1 MLTSSHKPIIIKS
14 SYCYID
20 ARLVYFIK
28 IIFNKNIQT
37 YLELL
42 LKGMNL
48 MRKLT
53 TYEILREELTRG
65 IITKYSVTQFCKAT
79 GMSRGVFYNTYT
91 GLTDLFCKSIQAEI
105 KTHFRE
111 YGVCQSNKL
120 IFAFLRQ
127 IGNDRLFY
135 TNIYHLTRKKH
146 TTHIC
151 DQINRTLFTEMQ
163 KHLFNSDYSNKHI
176 KSMTNILLAHIT
188 NWIDHGCDAHVLDV
202 YTDVAI
208 ILPKPKD
215 C

>member
-1 MLTSSHKPIIIKS
+1 MLTSSHKPIIIKN

-65 IITKYSVTQFCKAT
+65 
-79 GMSRGVFYNTYT
+79 MSRGVFYNTYT

-111 YGVCQSNKL
+111 YGDCQSNKL

-135 TNIYHLTRKKH
+135 TNIYRLTRKKH

-208 ILPKPKD
+208 ILPKQKD